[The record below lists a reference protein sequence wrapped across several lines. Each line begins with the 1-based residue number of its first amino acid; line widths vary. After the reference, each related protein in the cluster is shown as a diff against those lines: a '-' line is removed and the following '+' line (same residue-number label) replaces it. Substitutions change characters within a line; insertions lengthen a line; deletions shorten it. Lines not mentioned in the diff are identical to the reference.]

1 MTPSFAI
8 RATPRFERL
17 ATTLLKRHPEFR
29 PLLSQAGEILRADP
43 YNQARVHHIKKLQG
57 VPPGDG
63 QWRLRLGRFRF
74 LYDIVGS
81 VVELAYCGLRRE
93 DTYRER

>member
-17 ATTLLKRHPEFR
+17 ATALLKGHPEFR
-29 PLLSQAGEILRADP
+29 PLLSQAREILRADP
-43 YNQARVHHIKKLQG
+43 YNQTRAHHIKKLQG

-63 QWRLRLGRFRF
+63 QYRLRLWRFRF
-74 LYDIVGS
+74 RYDVAGHQ
-81 VVELAYCGLRRE
+81 VELVSCGLRRE
-93 DTYRER
+93 DTYR